1 MLLFI
6 ILSLFIGSFNC
17 APQTKTTRKVI
28 TNPIVVT
35 PLGTMRGTIFESRL
49 GKTIY
54 SFLGV
59 PYAKPPVEELRFKV
73 INDISTQ
80 MYILIIL
87 YIMFYSICC
96 YFSICMVVAS

>member
-6 ILSLFIGSFNC
+6 ILSLFIGSINC
-17 APQTKTTRKVI
+17 APQTKITSKVI
-28 TNPIVVT
+28 TNPIVIT

-73 INDISTQ
+73 TSTQ
-80 MYILIIL
+80 LYILIIL
-87 YIMFYSICC
+87 YIIRFVDIFLY
-96 YFSICMVVAS
+96 VAS